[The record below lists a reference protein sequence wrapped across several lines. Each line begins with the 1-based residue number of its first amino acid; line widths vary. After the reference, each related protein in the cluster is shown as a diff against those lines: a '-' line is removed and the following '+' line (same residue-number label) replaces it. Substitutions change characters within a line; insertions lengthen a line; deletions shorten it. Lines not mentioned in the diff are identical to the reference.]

1 MSDAHVPDHLPPGK
15 ALAEE
20 LRLLRD
26 ALNAALETDEEA
38 LQLVAAQ
45 VAAGLDRLA
54 RHLDEQGD

>member
-1 MSDAHVPDHLPPGK
+1 MSDANVPDYLSPGK
-15 ALAEE
+15 VLAEE

-26 ALNAALETDEEA
+26 ALNAALESDEDA

-54 RHLDEQGD
+54 RHIDEGDD